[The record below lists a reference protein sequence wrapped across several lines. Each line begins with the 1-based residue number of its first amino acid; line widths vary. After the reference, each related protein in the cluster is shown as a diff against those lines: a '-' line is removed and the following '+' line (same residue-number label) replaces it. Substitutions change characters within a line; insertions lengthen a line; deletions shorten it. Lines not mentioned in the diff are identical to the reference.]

1 MGWFEDAVN
10 VATNPVGYAAGQLFG
25 GSAGQAAG
33 AALDPLAG
41 ARKKFAE
48 GYKNPSNLL
57 IPGSGMFANELGI
70 GTPKE
75 QQAGGGFD
83 IPDYTGQWEALAQ
96 GLNADKLAA
105 EIDPMRQQIGS
116 NLADT
121 RSQLAMK
128 GGLSSGAD
136 ERLATQS
143 MDAFGDAYSNLATK
157 YGLGSAEI
165 SKQAIEKKQEMDL
178 AKAMGADKANAI
190 RNAGGGGL
198 FGGNLIPGF
207 L

>member
-1 MGWFEDAVN
+1 MGWFDDAIGA
-10 VATNPVGYAAGQLFG
+10 VANPIGYGAGQLFG
-25 GSAGQAAG
+25 GDAGNAAG
-33 AALDPLAG
+33 NVLDPLNAG
-41 ARKKFAE
+41 RKKIFD
-48 GYKNPSNLL
+48 GYKNPTNLL
-57 IPGSGMFANELGI
+57 MPGSGMFANELGI

-96 GLNADKLAA
+96 GLNTDKLAA